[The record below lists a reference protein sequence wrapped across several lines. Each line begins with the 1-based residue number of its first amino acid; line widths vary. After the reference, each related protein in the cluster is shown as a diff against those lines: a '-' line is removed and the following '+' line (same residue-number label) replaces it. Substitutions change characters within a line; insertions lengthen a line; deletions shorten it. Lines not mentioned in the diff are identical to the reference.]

1 MTGARTASSIDRL
14 MDEASAS
21 LAKAEYFAAQSKCER
36 AAAMARRANDFE
48 RLGRICMP
56 WQEARRQ
63 IRQIAEAGGG
73 RAVGARVDEYPGGAI
88 APGCYL
94 LCPPAIAIDAH
105 ELRDHARRKK
115 TPVYVMTR
123 EPITRN
129 GLWPVAAI
137 RAGGGIMSR
146 AIRVLRPGP
155 IGMVHMQNGTPHDS
169 SMTPPPI
176 EWFLEAGEALGNAA
190 IAAVKASE
198 PAAWRVDDL
207 LEAIEAI
214 PEHEKLFQ
222 ALQAASFAAAKEP
235 LPDTPRRRPVVD
247 DPGGF

>member
-1 MTGARTASSIDRL
+1 MTGPRSAISIDRL
-14 MDEASAS
+14 MDEASAA
-21 LAKAEYFAAQSKCER
+21 LAKADYFGALGKCER
-36 AAAMARRANDFE
+36 GAAMARRAGDFE
-48 RLGRICMP
+48 RLGCICMP

-63 IRQIAEAGGG
+63 IRQLAEDAGMV
-73 RAVGARVDEYPGGAI
+73 AVVPRVDEYTEGAI

-94 LCPPAIAIDAH
+94 LCPPAIAIEAH

-115 TPVYVMTR
+115 TPVYVLTR
-123 EPITRN
+123 EPITKA

-146 AIRVLRPGP
+146 AIRVLRQAPLGE
-155 IGMVHMQNGTPHDS
+155 VSTQNGSMRDDS
-169 SMTPPPI
+169 KSLPPI
-176 EWFLEAGEALGNAA
+176 EWFLEAGEAIGDAA
-190 IAAVKASE
+190 IAALNPHD

-222 ALQAASFAAAKEP
+222 ALQAACFAAAKEP
-235 LPDTPRRRPVVD
+235 VPDKPRRRPLVD

>member
-1 MTGARTASSIDRL
+1 MTGARTATSIDRL
-14 MDEASAS
+14 MDEASEA
-21 LAKAEYFAAQSKCER
+21 LARADYFGAQSKCER
-36 AAAMARRANDFE
+36 GVTMARRANDFE

-63 IRQIAEAGGG
+63 IRQIAEDAGMVA
-73 RAVGARVDEYPGGAI
+73 AVPRVDEYTEGAI

-115 TPVYVMTR
+115 TPVYVLTR
-123 EPITRN
+123 EPITKA

-155 IGMVHMQNGTPHDS
+155 LGAAHKQNGTAHGDAKAL
-169 SMTPPPI
+169 PPI
-176 EWFLEAGEALGNAA
+176 EWFLEAGELLGDTA
-190 IAAVKASE
+190 IAALNPHD

-222 ALQAASFAAAKEP
+222 TLQAACFAAAKEP
-235 LPDTPRRRPVVD
+235 VPDKPRRRPVVD